1 MKKILTGLAF
11 VVLILVVSSEARM
24 MRGGSN
30 YANYTAIKVENL
42 RKFQKETL
50 ALRDELLSKKIE
62 LEQEYSKEKKDYEK
76 ITALKKDI
84 VALQTKIQATAE
96 KYGIKDGNYYN
107 CGNCYLGDGMKNKR
121 YNKRCW

>member
-1 MKKILTGLAF
+1 MKKF
-11 VVLILVVSSEARM
+11 VSFLVLFVLILAVSGEARM
-24 MRGGSN
+24 MRGGIG

-50 ALRDELLSKKIE
+50 TLRDELLGKKIE

-96 KYGIKDGNYYN
+96 KYGIRNGNFYN
-107 CGNCYLGDGMKNKR
+107 CGNCNLGDGMKNKR